1 MWGVIF
7 DLWTL
12 CGVLC
17 GVFCECGGISRGIL
31 CVGALCGVI
40 PLLAVWGVFLGLE
53 AVCVF
58 FYVCGVV
65 WGRVCEWGFRGADYL
80 CGVFCV
86 CGVIFWCVRCVGSCV
101 WGILPRVSY
110 RVPGC
115 GGKVSLSGSYV
126 FFFSPTF
133 FGIFTFDLLLNHVSP
148 PILPLF

>member
-1 MWGVIF
+1 MWGVIL

-40 PLLAVWGVFLGLE
+40 PLLAVWGVFLRLE

-58 FYVCGVV
+58 FDVCGVV

-80 CGVFCV
+80 CEVFCV
-86 CGVIFWCVRCVGSCV
+86 CGVIFWCVR
-101 WGILPRVSY
+101 PA
-110 RVPGC
+110 C
-115 GGKVSLSGSYV
+115 GGFFFEYPIGYPGVGGRFSCRGLM
-126 FFFSPTF
+126 FFFSPR
-133 FGIFTFDLLLNHVSP
+133 
-148 PILPLF
+148 LFLVFLHLIYF